1 VEVKVLVEEA
11 PLFQETMLERLED
24 LVVEELILVLE
35 EQVIHLLQIHLKVM
49 LEEMEMLVAN
59 KVHLVVVE
67 LQLLEQLPLELMVEL
82 EVQEHLTQF

>member
-1 VEVKVLVEEA
+1 MLVEEA

>member
-1 VEVKVLVEEA
+1 
-11 PLFQETMLERLED
+11 
-24 LVVEELILVLE
+24 
-35 EQVIHLLQIHLKVM
+35 
-49 LEEMEMLVAN
+49 MEMLVAN

>member
-1 VEVKVLVEEA
+1 
-11 PLFQETMLERLED
+11 
-24 LVVEELILVLE
+24 
-35 EQVIHLLQIHLKVM
+35 M

-59 KVHLVVVE
+59 KVHLVEVE

>member
-1 VEVKVLVEEA
+1 MLVEEA
-11 PLFQETMLERLED
+11 PLFQETMLEMLED

-67 LQLLEQLPLELMVEL
+67 LQLLEQHQVELMVEL
-82 EVQEHLTQF
+82 EVQEHLIQF

>member
-1 VEVKVLVEEA
+1 MEVKVLVEEA
-11 PLFQETMLERLED
+11 PLFQEIMLERLED

-35 EQVIHLLQIHLKVM
+35 ELVIHLLQIHLKVI

-82 EVQEHLTQF
+82 EVREHLIQF